1 MPLSFPIFS
10 LSALSLTSAAL
21 AIGVIAWRAS
31 FGVCKS
37 KRRMDG
43 KTVIITGANTGIG
56 KETAL
61 DLANRG
67 ARVIVACRDEK
78 KATIAVDDI
87 KKRTNSQNV
96 IFKKLDLASLASV
109 RQFSE
114 EILQEEEHINV
125 LINNAGVMIPPYML
139 TEDGFE
145 LQFGVNHLGH
155 FLLTNLL
162 LDRIKQ
168 STPSRIINVSALA
181 HVHANLDFDDMMWEK
196 KGFKIWSSYA
206 HSKLANIMFTR
217 ELAKQLEGTGVSTYS
232 LHPGV
237 IRTELLRNVPWWLS
251 IVLMVSHN

>member
-1 MPLSFPIFS
+1 MLDFCCFLSPFS
-10 LSALSLTSAAL
+10 LIPTVLI
-21 AIGVIAWRAS
+21 IGVIAWRAS

-43 KTVIITGANTGIG
+43 KTVIVTGANTGIG
-56 KETAL
+56 KATAL

-67 ARVIVACRDEK
+67 ARVIVAARDEK

-87 KKRTNSQNV
+87 KKKTNNQNV

-109 RQFSE
+109 RQFSK
-114 EILQEEEHINV
+114 EILQEEEHIDV
-125 LINNAGVMIPPYML
+125 LINNAGVMYPPYTL

-168 STPSRIINVSALA
+168 STPSRIVTLSSIRHTSGY
-181 HVHANLDFDDMMWEK
+181 LDFEDMMWSKEYDRIAAY
-196 KGFKIWSSYA
+196 GR
-206 HSKLANIMFTR
+206 SKLANIMFTR
-217 ELAKQLEGTGVSTYS
+217 ELAKQLEGTGVTTYS
-232 LHPGV
+232 LHPGSV
-237 IRTELLRNVPWWLS
+237 NTELARHLKGWRWY
-251 IVLMVSHN
+251 IFVSLK

>member
-1 MPLSFPIFS
+1 MALSLPIVS
-10 LSALSLTSAAL
+10 LSALSLTSVAL

-87 KKRTNSQNV
+87 KKKTKNQNV

-114 EILQEEEHINV
+114 EILQEEEHIDV
-125 LINNAGVMIPPYML
+125 LINNAGVMYPPYTL

-168 STPSRIINVSALA
+168 STPSRIVNVSSLA
-181 HVHANLDFDDMMWEK
+181 HSYGYLDFDDMMWTKEYK
-196 KGFKIWSSYA
+196 RTPAYGR
-206 HSKLANIMFTR
+206 SKLANIMFTR
-217 ELAKQLEGTGVSTYS
+217 ELAKRLEGTGVTTYS
-232 LHPGV
+232 LHPGSV
-237 IRTELLRNVPWWLS
+237 NTELQRHAKGWLWY
-251 IVLMVSHN
+251 LFVSLK